1 MSVSRSPDHP
11 VQLYTTNHL
20 TLTCVI
26 EIASEVDSPIIVN
39 ARWSG
44 HSSLTDRERRVIV
57 SELTGRELI
66 YKSYV
71 TFSTLKSVDSGS
83 YTCSASVSPQANTS
97 DSLIGSQSRSNS
109 LSISVGK
116 FIHVAIF

>member
-1 MSVSRSPDHP
+1 MTISRNPDHP
-11 VQLYTTNHL
+11 VQLYTTNNL

-26 EIASEVDSPIIVN
+26 ELASEVDSPIIVN

-44 HSSLTDRERRVIV
+44 HSSLTDNQRRVIV
-57 SELTGRELI
+57 SELKGTRLV
-66 YKSYV
+66 YKSFV

-83 YTCSASVSPQANTS
+83 YVCSASVSPQDNSSSSHIFESWSTS
-97 DSLIGSQSRSNS
+97 DS

-116 FIHVAIF
+116 